1 MMNTDFL
8 SVLNIGSLIK
18 IKDSSWNGR
27 DFVELDKML
36 TTDIN
41 VINYRLDALTDLME
55 NDVLFEAV
63 KEILPQLV
71 VLQETRAMVGSE
83 GEDIDNL
90 FAIRDL
96 QIYVNLIDFLNEKL
110 GASKINSEMFLKLK
124 EGVAEIAEDESFERT
139 KAAIPENTQLISD
152 MKSVTIGVNLDSG
165 LHPAEAGIVSVNNCK
180 FASGSIIDKVLRL
193 DMSDNP
199 YQCSAPLVSP
209 SNLLTGRDEK
219 RVFETAL
226 NTALYKLVR
235 SSIRSWKPAVRTY
248 TYAKTSFILSFYSD
262 LRFLYA
268 AAVFYRKLKEMR
280 YPVCR
285 PNVRPME
292 ERKCVIR
299 GMYYP
304 QMVLDGLFMTENDFI
319 CDDKGML
326 YIMSGANS
334 GGKTVYGKSA
344 AVCQALFQMGLFV
357 PAESAELS
365 PASEI
370 LLHFSALGT
379 NPAQSRF
386 TEECEKMSRL
396 MHLADNYSF
405 IVCDE
410 SFSGT
415 SAFEAAAI
423 SEEVI
428 KAMSAKGCR
437 GIFITHIHELSSLPE
452 KINGLDVC
460 VSPIDNLTVKI
471 DHSDGK
477 RLYIIAREKT
487 TGSSYASDI
496 AEKYGLSFE
505 KLMEP
510 DS

>member
-1 MMNTDFL
+1 MNTDFL

-18 IKDSSWNGR
+18 IRDSSWNGR
-27 DFVELDKML
+27 DYVELDKML

-71 VLQETRAMVGSE
+71 VMQETRAMPGSDS
-83 GEDIDNL
+83 EDIDNL
-90 FAIRDL
+90 YAIRDL
-96 QIYVNLIDFLNEKL
+96 QIYVNLIDFLNDKL
-110 GASKINSEMFLKLK
+110 NTSGLKSQLFLKLK
-124 EGVAEIAEDESFERT
+124 EGIAEIAEDESFERI

-180 FASGSIIDKVLRL
+180 FSSGSIIDKVLRL

-199 YQCSAPLVSP
+199 YQCSAPLVTP
-209 SNLLTGRDEK
+209 VNLLTGRDEK

-226 NTALYKLVR
+226 NSALYKLVR
-235 SSIRSWKPAVRTY
+235 SSIRSWKPAVKAY
-248 TYAKTSFILSFYSD
+248 TYAKTSFILGFYSD
-262 LRFLYA
+262 LRFLCA
-268 AAVFYRKLKEMR
+268 AAAFYRKLKEKR

-285 PNVRPME
+285 PSVFPME
-292 ERKCVIR
+292 ERRCVIK
-299 GMYYP
+299 GMYHP
-304 QMVLDGLFMTENDFI
+304 QFILDGVYMTENDFV

-344 AVCQALFQMGLFV
+344 AICQALFQMGLFV

-379 NPAQSRF
+379 NQTKSRF

-396 MHLADNYSF
+396 MRLADEHSF

-415 SAFEAAAI
+415 SAYEAAAI
-423 SEEVI
+423 SGEVI
-428 KAMSAKGCR
+428 KAMSAKGSR
-437 GIFITHIHELSSLPE
+437 GVFITHIHELSSLPE
-452 KINGLDVC
+452 QINGLDIC
-460 VSPIDNLTVKI
+460 KSPIDNLTVKI

-477 RLYIIAREKT
+477 RLYIVAREKT

-505 KLMEP
+505 KLMQK
-510 DS
+510 D